1 MINWGIL
8 GLGRMGMAFANAIE
22 ETDNSK
28 LIAIA
33 SKSGKKFKNFENL
46 SYEDLI
52 KKNDIDII
60 KRKIAKLL
68 FKMLTIKEF
77 SLTSPSTF
85 TIKKPNYFY
94 IPVTSFNYFKH

>member
-52 KKNDIDII
+52 KKNDIDAIYIASLNNTHTELI
-60 KRKIAKLL
+60 KQISKEGKKILCEKPV
-68 FKMLTIKEF
+68 
-77 SLTSPSTF
+77 SLSLEDL
-85 TIKKPNYFY
+85 IE
-94 IPVTSFNYFKH
+94 IEIL

>member
-52 KKNDIDII
+52 KKMI
-60 KRKIAKLL
+60 
-68 FKMLTIKEF
+68 
-77 SLTSPSTF
+77 
-85 TIKKPNYFY
+85 
-94 IPVTSFNYFKH
+94 